1 MDIIFGAEKKFRVGD
16 DITQALDTE
25 LELLAHGESN
35 HVLSAESFADEIRL
49 LAEQGDTQ
57 AGEPLPWE
65 QDIWFC
71 RPGELTIWGGINKQG
86 KSLILGQV
94 ILNFLKTQTAAIASL
109 EMKPAQTVYRMICQA
124 ATCKASAE
132 YCDNFLPK
140 LKNRLFVYN
149 KLGSVGSDRILAFC
163 YYAKKTL
170 GVDHIVVDSLMK
182 CGLRSDDRNGEKS
195 IVDRLQEAAK
205 TLNVHIHLVCHVR
218 KPEDETKRVGKM
230 DIKGDGSI
238 TDLADNIIIYQ
249 QNKLRRRA
257 KEKLANGFDE
267 SKLTQAE
274 LKALDQHDAWLTVE
288 GNRHGSKEG
297 IIGLYYHEPSGQFTK
312 REGVPMRS
320 LEL

>member
-1 MDIIFGAEKKFRVGD
+1 MDMIFGADKNFRIGDNITPILDSELDMLAQSEASHVLTPDQFMD
-16 DITQALDTE
+16 DIL
-25 LELLAHGESN
+25 
-35 HVLSAESFADEIRL
+35 R
-49 LAEQGDTQ
+49 LAEHGDTQ
-57 AGEPLPWE
+57 AGEALPWD

-94 ILNFLKTQTAAIASL
+94 ILNFLKTQKAAMASM
-109 EMKPAQTVYRMICQA
+109 EMKPAETVYRMICQA
-124 ATCKASAE
+124 ATCKASSD
-132 YCDNFLPK
+132 YCKSFIPR
-140 LKNRLFVYN
+140 LKDRLFIYN
-149 KLGSVGSDRILAFC
+149 KLGSVQTDRILAFC
-163 YYAKKTL
+163 YYAKKHL
-170 GVDHIVVDSLMK
+170 GADHVVIDSLMK
-182 CGLRSDDRNGEKS
+182 CGLRADDRNGEKS

-205 TLNVHIHLVCHVR
+205 MLNVHIHLVCHVR

-249 QNKLRRRA
+249 QNKVRRTA
-257 KEKLANGFDE
+257 KAKLANGFDE

-274 LKALDQHDAWLTVE
+274 RKSLDQHDAWVSVE
-288 GNRHGSKEG
+288 GNRHGGKEG